1 MIRSPLFT
9 TILAFLFST
18 SAVAE
23 TPNSISKDDF
33 SYSFGVLIG
42 KSMVA
47 QGLSSNDLNNKIF
60 LDALQATL
68 NNQELKWDDQKSQML
83 VMMKIQEIQAKQAE
97 KFAKEHKKFFDKNAK
112 EKGMVTLPSGVQ
124 YKILKE
130 GSGDSVKAE
139 DTIQVHYTGSLTNG
153 TVFDSSVER
162 NQPATLGVN
171 QVIPG
176 WQEILPKM
184 KVGSKWEIFIPPALG
199 YGANAAGNI
208 PPHSILIF
216 EIEVLGIEK

>member
-1 MIRSPLFT
+1 MTFSL
-9 TILAFLFST
+9 ST
-18 SAVAE
+18 SILSLPLSTTAFAE
-23 TPNSISKDDF
+23 EPPEISKKDF

-42 KSMVA
+42 QSMRA
-47 QGLSSNDLNNKIF
+47 QGLEKKDLNHKIF
-60 LDALQATL
+60 MQALQETL
-68 NNQELKWDDQKSQML
+68 DGKPSKWDEQQAQRY
-83 VMMKIQEIQAKQAE
+83 VMMKMQQIQADQA
-97 KFAKEHKKFFDKNAK
+97 KLFAKEHQQFFDSNAK
-112 EKGMVTLPSGVQ
+112 KEGVISLPSGVQ
-124 YKILKE
+124 YKIIKDWDGAL
-130 GSGDSVKAE
+130 VKPE
-139 DTIQVHYTGSLTNG
+139 STIQVHYTGSLVDG

-184 KVGSKWEIFIPPALG
+184 NVGSKWKIFIPPALG
-199 YGANAAGNI
+199 YGASGAGSI